1 MFEVTLGLYATMVGP
16 RNTNAILL
24 IVICLVVVHIIYLQK
39 YIGKNKS
46 INKTTPFV
54 SHQTTTPPVNEQQ
67 NKPGYNFIVQP
78 NPTRKCEKKCPD
90 YQNKNHCRVFIFVK
104 SSYSGVH
111 KRNMIRNTWASVSYI
126 EGCAFMTTFVMGNPL
141 NDTKAAVKQEM
152 LVHSDILQYDG
163 PDDYR
168 SPNSKWFI
176 SIDKYKWPSYPN
188 FCLGGMYTTSISVVS
203 QLLETAQ
210 STRPLHLD
218 DVWITGILRLKLGL
232 PDTMLIA
239 PNQSLSVHLGGFS
252 GMNAERSLEV
262 VRRQWAP
269 IFNSLPKETCFCK

>member
-1 MFEVTLGLYATMVGP
+1 
-16 RNTNAILL
+16 
-24 IVICLVVVHIIYLQK
+24 
-39 YIGKNKS
+39 
-46 INKTTPFV
+46 
-54 SHQTTTPPVNEQQ
+54 
-67 NKPGYNFIVQP
+67 
-78 NPTRKCEKKCPD
+78 
-90 YQNKNHCRVFIFVK
+90 FVK

-163 PDDYR
+163 PDDYSIFSLFRFAASTVAYFVIFTKSTHYFPKKVQTLYNGLTWQEYYENITTIIKGFLPHR

-269 IFNSLPKETCFCK
+269 IFNSLPKETCFC